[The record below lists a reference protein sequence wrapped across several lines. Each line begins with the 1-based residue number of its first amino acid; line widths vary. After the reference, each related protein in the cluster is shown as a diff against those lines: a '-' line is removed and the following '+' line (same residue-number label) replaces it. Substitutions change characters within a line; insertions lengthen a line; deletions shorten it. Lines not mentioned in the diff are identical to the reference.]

1 VIPILDIE
9 DMQQALDALING
21 DHQTAARRFTQDVVL
36 TGVGG
41 CLSGR
46 AAGLPAILGRF
57 ADMSRLT
64 HRTYGTEVEAVYTG
78 GATQLIALTRH
89 WAMIHGKQ
97 VYGTQALLIT
107 VEGRRIDAIGV
118 FSRPGPPTGIWD

>member
-9 DMQQALDALING
+9 DVQQALDALIN
-21 DHQTAARRFTQDVVL
+21 DDRQAATGRFTEDVVL

-41 CLSGR
+41 CLRGQ
-46 AAGLPAILGRF
+46 AAGLPALLGRF

-64 HRTYGTEVEAVYTG
+64 DRTYGTEVEAVYAG
-78 GATQLIALTRH
+78 GPTQLIAITRH
-89 WAMIHGKQ
+89 WAMIDGEQ

-107 VEGRRIDAIGV
+107 IAGGRIGAIGV
-118 FSRPGPPTGIWD
+118 FAPPGPPTGIWD